1 MVLSKIYCAC
11 VFIIWLGLLAG
22 KNIKNETKGTVLT
35 EPRFSSELRSNYFNK
50 SEVESLKKDTEGDFS
65 DQLTDTD
72 LAHKKNRHIDINN
85 VEFSHNPNLI
95 QSLIASNV
103 VLHCHGGVY
112 HIDNN
117 IQIQDVENFQ
127 ISGDVGT
134 VFTSSQNKIIELSG
148 TLKDVVLSG
157 IKFSSTKKS
166 TLNDT
171 EGLVLIANYGVH
183 DTMDNI
189 VIEKCRFT
197 NQNTQANGIKVIS
210 EGARSMINHLSIV
223 DNVFAHIG
231 RMGIELQNHL
241 YEPVRVRYKNYV
253 IAHNLFYD
261 VGTIQTGPAPSCISV
276 SGYALYGEISNNEI
290 RDMHMSTSTNVY
302 YGIENAGTVGLL
314 IKGNYIHTIGYGF
327 TGILGSGPSIAESLS
342 RGQPL
347 KSNWIIDHN
356 TISLKGS
363 VPDKTKIRGMDI
375 SYSNNY
381 NINNNIILTDGIGI
395 KLTDC
400 LRGEIVNNKVLVNN
414 GNALYL
420 QGICYGNLIYHNQLD
435 CKQTLGQ
442 GVVMFKGIQT
452 RNNKAFDNEIPKIDN
467 HPKWYVNFEGARD
480 NF

>member
-1 MVLSKIYCAC
+1 MVSSKIYCAC
-11 VFIIWLGLLAG
+11 VFIIYVGIVAG
-22 KNIKNETKGTVLT
+22 KNIQNETKGIVLT

-50 SEVESLKKDTEGDFS
+50 SEVESFKKRTKWNFNCR
-65 DQLTDTD
+65 LTDTV
-72 LAHKKNRHIDINN
+72 HKIIRYIDINSAL
-85 VEFSHNPNLI
+85 FSHNSSLI

-117 IQIQDVENFQ
+117 IQIHDVENFQ
-127 ISGDVGT
+127 IIGDVGT
-134 VFTSSQNKIIELSG
+134 IFTSSQNKIIELSG
-148 TLKDVVLSG
+148 TLKNVVLSG

-276 SGYALYGEISNNEI
+276 SGYALNGEISNNEI

-347 KSNWIIDHN
+347 KSNWILT
-356 TISLKGS
+356 TIQS
-363 VPDKTKIRGMDI
+363 
-375 SYSNNY
+375 
-381 NINNNIILTDGIGI
+381 
-395 KLTDC
+395 
-400 LRGEIVNNKVLVNN
+400 
-414 GNALYL
+414 
-420 QGICYGNLIYHNQLD
+420 H
-435 CKQTLGQ
+435 
-442 GVVMFKGIQT
+442 
-452 RNNKAFDNEIPKIDN
+452 
-467 HPKWYVNFEGARD
+467 
-480 NF
+480 

>member
-1 MVLSKIYCAC
+1 MVSSKIYCAC
-11 VFIIWLGLLAG
+11 VFIIYVGIVAG
-22 KNIKNETKGTVLT
+22 KNIQNETKGIVLT

-50 SEVESLKKDTEGDFS
+50 SEVESFKKRTKWNFNCR
-65 DQLTDTD
+65 LTDTV
-72 LAHKKNRHIDINN
+72 HKIIRYIDINSAL
-85 VEFSHNPNLI
+85 FSHNSSLI

-117 IQIQDVENFQ
+117 IQIHDVENFQ
-127 ISGDVGT
+127 IIGDVGT
-134 VFTSSQNKIIELSG
+134 IFTSSQNKIIELSG
-148 TLKDVVLSG
+148 TLKNVVLRG
-157 IKFSSTKKS
+157 IKFSSIKKS
-166 TLNDT
+166 TLNDP
-171 EGLVLIANYGVH
+171 EGLVTIANYGVH

-197 NQNTQANGIKVIS
+197 NRNTQANGIKVIS
-210 EGARSMINHLSIV
+210 EGARSMINHLNIV

-241 YEPVRVRYKNYV
+241 YKPVQLRYKNYL
-253 IAHNLFYD
+253 IARNLFND

-276 SGYALYGEISNNEI
+276 SGYALNGEISNNEI
-290 RDMHMSTSTNVY
+290 KDMHMNTSKNVY

-327 TGILGSGPSIAESLS
+327 TGILGSGPSITESLS

-347 KSNWIIDHN
+347 KSNWIIERN
-356 TISLKGS
+356 IISLKGS

-381 NINNNIILTDGIGI
+381 NINNNIIITDGIGM

-400 LRGEIVNNKVLVNN
+400 LRGEIVKNKILVKN

-420 QGICYGNLIYHNQLD
+420 QGICCGNRIYHNQLD
-435 CKQTLGQ
+435 CEQTLKQ

-452 RNNKAFDNEIPKIDN
+452 CNNKAFDNKIPKIDN

>member
-1 MVLSKIYCAC
+1 MVPSKIYCAC
-11 VFIIWLGLLAG
+11 VFIIYVGIVAG
-22 KNIKNETKGTVLT
+22 KNIKDEMKGPILTKS
-35 EPRFSSELRSNYFNK
+35 RFSLELRFSYLNK
-50 SEVESLKKDTEGDFS
+50 PKVESLKKSTKGNFNG
-65 DQLTDTD
+65 QLTDKD
-72 LAHKKNRHIDINN
+72 PAHKKIKYIDITSAS
-85 VEFSHNPNLI
+85 FSHNPSLI
-95 QSLIASNV
+95 QFLIASNV
-103 VLHCHGGVY
+103 VLHCHDGVY

-117 IQIQDVENFQ
+117 IQIHDVANFQ
-127 ISGDVGT
+127 MIGDVGT

-148 TLKDVVLSG
+148 TLKNVVLSG

-171 EGLVLIANYGVH
+171 EGLVLIANYGAR

-210 EGARSMINHLSIV
+210 EGAWSMINHLSIV

-241 YEPVRVRYKNYV
+241 YEPVCLRYKNYV

-276 SGYALYGEISNNEI
+276 SGYALNGEISNNEI
-290 RDMHMSTSTNVY
+290 RDMHMSISKNVY

-327 TGILGSGPSIAESLS
+327 TGILGSGPSRAESLS

-347 KSNWIIDHN
+347 KSNWIIERN
-356 TISLKGS
+356 IISLKGS

-375 SYSNNY
+375 SCTNDY
-381 NINNNIILTDGIGI
+381 NINNNIIITDGIGI

-400 LRGEIVNNKVLVNN
+400 LRGEIVNNNVSVKN

-420 QGICYGNLIYHNQLD
+420 QGICYGNRIYHNQLN
-435 CKQTLGQ
+435 CEQTLRQ

-452 RNNKAFDNEIPKIDN
+452 RNNKAFDNKIPKIDS
-467 HPKWYVNFEGARD
+467 HPKWYVNFEGASD